1 MALSWNEI
9 KDRALNFSKE
19 WADTSNEE
27 ADAKPF
33 LVEFFNVFGISS
45 KRFSRAIAFSS
56 LIIGNVFLILTS
68 LSETRNFLAVILE
81 KNIAVLFISI
91 LAILLLIMTVSIPF
105 LNNLFSF
112 EFPGYKHF
120 LSAFIGAILMLFALE
135 TIKYVKR
142 PKNAVF

>member
-1 MALSWNEI
+1 MVDMINGITEEKAVEQLAVMGLILLSMVLVVYFVSINEGHS
-9 KDRALNFSKE
+9 DGE
-19 WADTSNEE
+19 T
-27 ADAKPF
+27 
-33 LVEFFNVFGISS
+33 
-45 KRFSRAIAFSS
+45 RAIAFSS

-81 KNIAVLFISI
+81 KNLAVLFISI
-91 LAILLLIMTVSIPF
+91 LAIFLLIMTISIPF